1 MGDTE
6 KCLLIMIE
14 KYQTEKKIVGD
25 KKENRNKFSFMKDS
39 SAERSSKLFKSR
51 SSCST
56 EAFCRS
62 FDKLTSQISSSIR

>member
-56 EAFCRS
+56 EAFYVVALTNLQVRS
-62 FDKLTSQISSSIR
+62 PVA